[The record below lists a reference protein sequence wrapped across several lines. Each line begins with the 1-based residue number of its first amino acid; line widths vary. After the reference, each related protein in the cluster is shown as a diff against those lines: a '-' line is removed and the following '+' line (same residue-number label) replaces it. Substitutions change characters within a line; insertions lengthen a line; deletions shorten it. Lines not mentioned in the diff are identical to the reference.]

1 MLSIDAINSIIYV
14 VLTVT
19 IVVCSL
25 GLVIAIKF
33 QNKQNKKYQEC
44 LKLIKEKENKTL
56 NDQTF
61 IEIEELK
68 DIDINKLMI
77 ELYDTYLLF
86 VDRLNN
92 NDKNFEN
99 ILSEN
104 LKDFYEDKI
113 DIYNKKYYKEITNNI
128 ELINYSI
135 LECQNGQLKFR
146 ITINCFNYK
155 QKNEQIIS
163 GNNLQRVEQ
172 VFIVNY
178 IKTNDKWLIDAIEKV
193 LEKNLS
199 I

>member
-1 MLSIDAINSIIYV
+1 MLSIDTINSIVYV
-14 VLTVT
+14 ILTVT

-25 GLVIAIKF
+25 GIVIAIKF

-44 LKLIKEKENKTL
+44 LNLIKEKENKTL
-56 NDQTF
+56 NDQTLV
-61 IEIEELK
+61 EIEELK
-68 DIDINKLMI
+68 GIDINKLMI

-99 ILSEN
+99 ILSKA
-104 LKDFYEDKI
+104 LKEFYESKI
-113 DIYNKKYYKEITNNI
+113 DIYNKKYYREITDNV

-135 LECQNGQLKFR
+135 LECENGQLKFR

-172 VFIVNY
+172 VFIINY
-178 IKTNDKWLIDAIEKV
+178 MKSNDKWLIDSIEKV